1 MKAKLL
7 LAAAFLTLTA
17 APAFA
22 ASKGEPGMA
31 LPKLHAI
38 NLNEIESGDIV
49 ARRGC
54 DPEVRALARLISDD
68 HKRLDADLQE
78 TARLMIVPLNEVRVD
93 AYEYHNFQKQ
103 MRDLKNLRRMNTCA
117 MDLAFLKSMRDG
129 HIFAGSLVDQAM
141 NDPASAP
148 IRPVLEN
155 TAATI
160 PVHYNGSVRLL
171 EKLGAS
177 ETALAR

>member
-1 MKAKLL
+1 MKLKSLL
-7 LAAAFLTLTA
+7 SAALCLTFT

-22 ASKGEPGMA
+22 ESKGAPAAA

-54 DPEVRALARLISDD
+54 DPEVRDLARLISDD
-68 HKRLDADLQE
+68 HKRLDAELMDA
-78 TARLMIVPLNEVRVD
+78 ARLQVVPLDDVRVD
-93 AYEYHNFQKQ
+93 GFEYMNFMKQ
-103 MRDLKNLRRMNTCA
+103 ARDLKNLRKMNTCA
-117 MDLAFLKSMRDG
+117 VDAAFLRSMRDG
-129 HIFAGSLVDQAM
+129 HVFAGTLVDQAIA
-141 NDPASAP
+141 DPASLP
-148 IRPVLEN
+148 IRAVLAN

-171 EKLGAS
+171 EKLGAGAAA
-177 ETALAR
+177 EH